1 MHSFMFIDLDD
12 KDRKT
17 VIDAMKENRFISG
30 DIIIK
35 EGDDGDN
42 LYVLD

>member
-1 MHSFMFIDLDD
+1 MFAELDG

-17 VIDAMKENRFISG
+17 VIEAMEEKRFNTG
-30 DIIIK
+30 EVIIK

-42 LYVLD
+42 LYVVD

>member
-1 MHSFMFIDLDD
+1 MFSELDD

-17 VIDAMKENRFISG
+17 VIDAMEEKRFNPE

-35 EGDDGDN
+35 EG
-42 LYVLD
+42 